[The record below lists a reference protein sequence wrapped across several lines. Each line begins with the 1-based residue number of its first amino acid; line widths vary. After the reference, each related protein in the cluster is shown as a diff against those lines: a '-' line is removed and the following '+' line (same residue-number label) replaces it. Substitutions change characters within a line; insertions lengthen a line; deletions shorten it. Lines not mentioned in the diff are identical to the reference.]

1 MTYPND
7 PRKPAA
13 NDWHP
18 ADVVAALRKA
28 GWSVTQLSLQ
38 HGYASNCLA
47 DALRKPYPKAEGI
60 IAATLGLR
68 PEQIWPSRYTD
79 GVPNRARGRPIRPA
93 GVPLPPARNGTP
105 APVAS
110 DMQARK
116 VA

>member
-1 MTYPND
+1 MTNPPVPNQ
-7 PRKPAA
+7 PGAS
-13 NDWHP
+13 DWHP

-28 GWSVTQLSLQ
+28 GWSVTQLSFQ
-38 HGYASNCLA
+38 HGYTAATLST
-47 DALRKPYPKAEGI
+47 ALRKPYPKAEAI

-93 GVPLPPARNGTP
+93 GVPLPFAHGTP
-105 APVAS
+105 AATAG
-110 DMQARK
+110 DMQVKK